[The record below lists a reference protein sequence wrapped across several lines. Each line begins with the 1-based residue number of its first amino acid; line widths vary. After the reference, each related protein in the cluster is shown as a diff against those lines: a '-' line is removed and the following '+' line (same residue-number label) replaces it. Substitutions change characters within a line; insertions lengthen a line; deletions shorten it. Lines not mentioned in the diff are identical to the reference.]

1 LVEFGVAQHATFFY
15 RSFMILSWGDKKGK
29 QLQAFFIKGTT
40 RGLPVAHLARI
51 ARLLDMLDA
60 AVTVRDMDKPGWGL
74 HQLRGNRTGD
84 WSVRV
89 NGPWRITFRF
99 VEGNA
104 HVVDYEQ
111 YH

>member
-1 LVEFGVAQHATFFY
+1 
-15 RSFMILSWGDKKGK
+15 MIVSWGDRKGK
-29 QLQAFFIKGTT
+29 QLRAFFTGGIT
-40 RGLPVAHLARI
+40 RGLPAAHLGRI

-60 AVTVRDMDKPGWGL
+60 AVTVKDMDKPGWGL
-74 HQLRGNRTGD
+74 HQLTGKRAGD
-84 WSVRV
+84 WSVKV

-99 VEGNA
+99 VDGNA